1 MTTETVNILAL
12 ILGFLGVLFAV
23 FAIIVQFQIS
33 KMTNKLIQEEDER
46 AKNMIEEGKKRH
58 EEMMKET
65 QRIIEEGKK
74 A

>member
-1 MTTETVNILAL
+1 MIYNKNMTTETVNILAL

-65 QRIIEEGKK
+65 
-74 A
+74 

>member
-12 ILGFLGVLFAV
+12 ILGFLGVLFAI

-46 AKNMIEEGKKRH
+46 AKNMIEEGKKSMR
-58 EEMMKET
+58 K
-65 QRIIEEGKK
+65 
-74 A
+74 